1 MTTTPIQIIT
11 NKQQLQFVQKCIQ
24 LAKKH
29 CPEELTEKDELD
41 NDLGELLFDM
51 MKMFL
56 LKITILKLSMDSFI
70 N

>member
-51 MKMFL
+51 IEDVL
-56 LKITILKLSMDSFI
+56 TENHDPEIVHGFI
-70 N
+70 Y